1 MPVEISWIL
10 FAGKPYKRHMNV
22 TRYIVAAVVA
32 GAGFAQ
38 SPARPEFEVASI
50 RPASPV
56 TDRVKVG
63 FHIDGAQLT
72 YTYVSLKD
80 LLQSAYNLRNYQI
93 LGPEFVSTDRYDV
106 AAKIP
111 AGGHRDEV
119 RKMLQTLL

>member
-1 MPVEISWIL
+1 MP
-10 FAGKPYKRHMNV
+10 K
-22 TRYIVAAVVA
+22 
-32 GAGFAQ
+32 
-38 SPARPEFEVASI
+38 SI

-119 RKMLQTLL
+119 VSGCEEILPLLSAEVGTGGSGAVASASGETGGGWMRPTMCAAITRK